1 MILELEGKKFDLDI
15 EKTKKYY
22 TTHSLCNCVGCR
34 NFYMQ
39 SKQKFP
45 LLNIFL
51 EKFGVDISKPDEI
64 VWGDVIDDELDYMV
78 VYYTVNGKILETDQY
93 EIDISDTTFLSI
105 IVENGYI
112 PNNQETDDYFIVSVY
127 GIVLPYILEE
137 PFTQK
142 VKSKRRNNKGN
153 RASPNRFFER
163 IIHIKKTQTKD

>member
-1 MILELEGKKFDLDI
+1 M
-15 EKTKKYY
+15 
-22 TTHSLCNCVGCR
+22 N
-34 NFYMQ
+34 
-39 SKQKFP
+39 
-45 LLNIFL
+45 
-51 EKFGVDISKPDEI
+51 
-64 VWGDVIDDELDYMV
+64 DVIDGELNYMV
-78 VYYTVNGKILETDQY
+78 VHYTVNGKMLETDQY

-153 RASPNRFFER
+153 RANPNRFFER
-163 IIHIKKTQTKD
+163 IIHIKKTQTKVWVFFLFLRVLLQIIQEIDFDGIQRFFLFFKSIKII

>member
-1 MILELEGKKFDLDI
+1 M
-15 EKTKKYY
+15 
-22 TTHSLCNCVGCR
+22 
-34 NFYMQ
+34 
-39 SKQKFP
+39 
-45 LLNIFL
+45 
-51 EKFGVDISKPDEI
+51 
-64 VWGDVIDDELDYMV
+64 
-78 VYYTVNGKILETDQY
+78 LETDQY

-153 RASPNRFFER
+153 RANPNRFFER
-163 IIHIKKTQTKD
+163 IIHIKDSDKSLSLFFAFYFLNFSLYLLQCFVGKDSIISFDVYLG

>member
-1 MILELEGKKFDLDI
+1 M
-15 EKTKKYY
+15 
-22 TTHSLCNCVGCR
+22 N
-34 NFYMQ
+34 
-39 SKQKFP
+39 
-45 LLNIFL
+45 
-51 EKFGVDISKPDEI
+51 
-64 VWGDVIDDELDYMV
+64 DVIDGELNYMV
-78 VYYTVNGKILETDQY
+78 VHYIVNGKMLETDQY

-153 RASPNRFFER
+153 RANPNRFFER
-163 IIHIKKTQTKD
+163 IIHIKKTQTNASYP